1 MGMWAV
7 ARGAYK
13 ADQTSEQTI
22 AYRILEPDAIGNA
35 LARGD
40 MAEIEARIDAASLY
54 DGGPRGR
61 YTIEE
66 QRERKL
72 RLGAGAADVVARCAV
87 EGIGANLRAARQR
100 ARMTQADAAK
110 AAGISHTTLSRIECG
125 KRTVTLREAL
135 ALAVIYGARLERVLG
150 LMDADT
156 ERLLDVYEA
165 ASPTNR
171 RFIIQSAELF
181 QSGGV
186 ERHSENA
193 NKDFASH
200 MRGIIEAPE
209 TTPEFR
215 DATQRILDRF
225 LSVNK

>member
-1 MGMWAV
+1 M

-22 AYRILEPDAIGNA
+22 ACRILEPDAIGEA

-87 EGIGANLRAARQR
+87 EGIGANLKAARQR

-110 AAGISHTTLSRIECG
+110 AAGMSRPTLSKIERG
-125 KRTVTLREAL
+125 KRDVTLSEAVTF
-135 ALAVIYGARLERVLG
+135 ATIYGTHIERLLG
-150 LMDADT
+150 MMDADA

-165 ASPTNR
+165 ATPSNR
-171 RFIIQSAELF
+171 KRIVEAAELV
-181 QSGGV
+181 QAG
-186 ERHSENA
+186 A
-193 NKDFASH
+193 YPLAAKDASNDYVAH
-200 MRGIIEAPE
+200 LRGIIEAPE

-225 LSVNK
+225 LSVNN